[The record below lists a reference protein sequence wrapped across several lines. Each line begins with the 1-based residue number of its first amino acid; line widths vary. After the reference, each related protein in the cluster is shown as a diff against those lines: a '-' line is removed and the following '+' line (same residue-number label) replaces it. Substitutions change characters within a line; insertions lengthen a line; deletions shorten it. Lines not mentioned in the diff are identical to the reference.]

1 MVATLNFFLV
11 LKGKQIFSLAT
22 GICCM
27 QMRLRPIYK
36 VVIVVNSYNRH
47 NFDDNYRPA
56 NLHYLSFSIYKLFNS
71 DNVALFELLK
81 SFPLSAGLQIL
92 IFYNSK

>member
-22 GICCM
+22 GICCC
-27 QMRLRPIYK
+27 LGLYK

-56 NLHYLSFSIYKLFNS
+56 NLHYLSCSIYKLFNS
-71 DNVALFELLK
+71 DNVALFE
-81 SFPLSAGLQIL
+81 
-92 IFYNSK
+92 